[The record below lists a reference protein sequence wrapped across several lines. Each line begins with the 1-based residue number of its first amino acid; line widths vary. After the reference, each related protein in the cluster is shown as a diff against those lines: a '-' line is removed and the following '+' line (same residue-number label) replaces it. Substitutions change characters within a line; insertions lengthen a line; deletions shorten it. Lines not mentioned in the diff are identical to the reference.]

1 MDVERTM
8 QFILDSQA
16 RAEVRMDRWEERAN
30 RADGR
35 MDRMEERANLME
47 ERFNRR
53 LNGITKI
60 IQTGMKMLVRLE
72 KAQAELAE
80 AQREL
85 AASQKVTDR
94 QLQAFL
100 DSLRKGKN
108 GR

>member
-1 MDVERTM
+1 
-8 QFILDSQA
+8 
-16 RAEVRMDRWEERAN
+16 
-30 RADGR
+30 
-35 MDRMEERANLME
+35 ME

-72 KAQAELAE
+72 KAQTELAE

-94 QLQAFL
+94 KLQAFL